1 MEIWH
6 RVGFNG
12 DSQPDFKEA
21 IERLG
26 IEYKTSSL
34 PHHRI
39 GLVYF
44 DITESNSHWSDIQG
58 LIQAYG
64 ASDVYQT
71 VFDNTEILEAQWL
84 RLIPTFEH
92 GYPQPEDTWVT
103 NPINYAD
110 HCPECGT
117 FRQVSSF
124 QLKKEP
130 NLGKHDFMT
139 LIWGSALFCTPKVL
153 KELEAHHIQG
163 YEVWKAIIHQTD
175 LPSQKV
181 SQLFIP
187 TVAKPGL
194 VRVDDL
200 KREYC
205 STCHTTK
212 YYPHM
217 KGIMYLKREAI
228 VPGVDFLESHE
239 WFGDGHAA
247 YREILVSNKVAR
259 LILEKGWQGVALK
272 VVELV

>member
-1 MEIWH
+1 MKIWH
-6 RVGFNG
+6 RVSFGKL
-12 DSQPDFKEA
+12 DSVDSILDGWGIKYKKTPGLHGYYIITFEIDETDPRWAEIAELVRQKNAPDFFNTKFTKE
-21 IERLG
+21 
-26 IEYKTSSL
+26 
-34 PHHRI
+34 
-39 GLVYF
+39 
-44 DITESNSHWSDIQG
+44 
-58 LIQAYG
+58 
-64 ASDVYQT
+64 
-71 VFDNTEILEAQWL
+71 EILSAEWL
-84 RLIPTFEH
+84 RLIPIFEH

-124 QLKKEP
+124 RLKTEP

-139 LIWGSALFCTPKVL
+139 LIWGSALFCIPKVL
-153 KELEAHHIQG
+153 KELEAHHMQG
-163 YEVWKAIIHQTD
+163 YEVWRAIIHQTD

-187 TVAKPGL
+187 TIAKPGL

-205 STCHTTK
+205 STCHTLK

-217 KGIMYLKREAI
+217 KGVMYLKREA
-228 VPGVDFLESHE
+228 VAPGVDFLLSYE
-239 WFGDGHAA
+239 WFGDGHVA
-247 YREILVSNKVAR
+247 YREILVSNRVAR